1 MNIIERVISQGA
13 SLFKRHYDP
22 LTGHGTYSILG
33 SLGTQAGKVVTPL
46 GALGLTQVYHA
57 IDLISNDYGSL
68 PHRVSAFT
76 EVGRDVLRDHN
87 ISRLLNFEPNYY
99 QTPLEYHRMMSVNR
113 LMFGNA
119 YAYID
124 RYENSGQIRNLL
136 PIHPDNVINITE
148 LEGELFYNI
157 RLGKDILDTKVVSQR
172 NIIHVKD
179 LSITNTFEGSIDR
192 FKGRSRIEICSEAIG
207 AGQALRDYT
216 STFFG
221 NGANIGTVVESELGA
236 IQDDAQRKSLENS
249 LRTKYTGPTK
259 SHSALVLPSG
269 YKLSQGSTKF
279 NQQQSQFI
287 ETRILLVEEIAQIF
301 NLPLSKMRTKENGT
315 SYNSQEQS
323 SIEYTTETLRPYV
336 TAFEQEYNT
345 KLFANSERFNV
356 LVNVILKDRLK
367 GDMKTQGE
375 YVNTR
380 IFNGTMSINEGKA
393 FFDENLI
400 GPLGDI
406 RLVPVNMTKLSE
418 DIGEAPEIEA
428 PKKENEEDGK
438 EDN

>member
-1 MNIIERVISQGA
+1 
-13 SLFKRHYDP
+13 
-22 LTGHGTYSILG
+22 
-33 SLGTQAGKVVTPL
+33 
-46 GALGLTQVYHA
+46 
-57 IDLISNDYGSL
+57 
-68 PHRVSAFT
+68 
-76 EVGRDVLRDHN
+76 
-87 ISRLLNFEPNYY
+87 
-99 QTPLEYHRMMSVNR
+99 MSVNR

-157 RLGKDILDTKVVSQR
+157 RLGKEYTDTTIISQR
-172 NIIHVKD
+172 NMIHVKD
-179 LSITNTFEGSIDR
+179 LSVTNTFEGNNDR

-221 NGANIGTVVESELGA
+221 NGANVGTVVESELGA

-323 SIEYTTETLRPYV
+323 SIEYTTETLKPYI
-336 TAFEQEYNT
+336 TAFEQEYNN
-345 KLFANSERFNV
+345 KLFSNNERFNV

-380 IFNGTMSINEGKA
+380 VFNGTMSINEAKA

-400 GPLGDI
+400 DGGDV
-406 RLVPVNMTKLSE
+406 RMVPVNMQTVE
-418 DIGEAPEIEA
+418 RMIEGPEEMEAPETD
-428 PKKENEEDGK
+428 ENETNGE